1 MWEKVINRLLTV
13 KSLVTLCLTGVFAYL
28 ACSGTVDGDKFITI
42 FSVVITFLLGAKF
55 QKIADR
61 TILRKN
67 GVITKKPADQMK

>member
-42 FSVVITFLLGAKF
+42 F
-55 QKIADR
+55 
-61 TILRKN
+61 
-67 GVITKKPADQMK
+67 PW